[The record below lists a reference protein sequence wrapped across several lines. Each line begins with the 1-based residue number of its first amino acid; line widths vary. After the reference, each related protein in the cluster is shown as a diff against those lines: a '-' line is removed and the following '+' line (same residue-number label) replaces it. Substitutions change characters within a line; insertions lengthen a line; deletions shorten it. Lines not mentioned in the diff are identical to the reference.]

1 MEEIKNM
8 SHTALINLL
17 AGKTALYTQ
26 MLASNIKTHEFY
38 KCKRIIEQIT
48 AEIEARKQANNTPG
62 NSATI
67 ASVSYRNE

>member
-17 AGKTALYTQ
+17 AGKTALYTR
-26 MLASNIKTHEFY
+26 MLASNSKTDAFY
-38 KCKRIIEQIT
+38 KCKRMIEQVT

-62 NSATI
+62 YSAMI
-67 ASVSYRNE
+67 ASASYRHD